1 MELQDVIENIVGM
14 KQSIEGH
21 IMKVIQENEQLHD
34 YIRDQKQ
41 LIEQYEAQLKEYEE
55 ILFQLQSS
63 FLPDLSAHI
72 NRPGGYGRSP
82 PRPSFFSG
90 APLFLGRTF
99 NKQSAY
105 DPPRRNDGNAQPMNR
120 ERSPSM
126 TFESSSNLNEHVR
139 PLSSLST
146 SPSYE
151 SERSPPYDRQKFQL
165 LLQKFENISNNRY

>member
-14 KQSIEGH
+14 KQSIESH

-63 FLPDLSAHI
+63 FLPDLSAHV
-72 NRPGGYGRSP
+72 NRPAGYGRSP
-82 PRPSFFSG
+82 TRPSLFSG
-90 APLFLGRTF
+90 APLFVGRTV
-99 NKQSAY
+99 NRQSAY
-105 DPPRRNDGNAQPMNR
+105 DPPRRTDGNAQPMNR
-120 ERSPSM
+120 ERSSSM
-126 TFESSSNLNEHVR
+126 TFENGSNPNEHVR

-165 LLQKFENISNNRY
+165 LLQKFENISNTRY